1 MVSVGENVR
10 GRKKNL
16 CQPDPKAHTNTQT
29 HPNTTEE
36 HCNLETEFSEN
47 KVVGEK
53 GMLKFE
59 ETIYHLL
66 LLAFPPPVCF
76 DPQGIKHPV

>member
-1 MVSVGENVR
+1 MWCQLVKMFEA
-10 GRKKNL
+10 GRKIYVSL
-16 CQPDPKAHTNTQT
+16 IRRHTQT